1 MAKKRIKLSPA
12 TQKMFKTLGLLKQRE
27 DLIKRLKAGLP
38 IAVFYQL
45 SGEYEIPANRLAAV
59 IGMPLRTLA
68 RRKKEG
74 RLNLFDSERLFRVGF
89 LFQKDLTVLGDKEAV
104 RNWFKNPKKALTE
117 KIPLDYLET
126 EIGAREVEEMLGRLE
141 HGVFA

>member
-38 IAVFYQL
+38 IAVFNQL
-45 SGEYEIPANRLAAV
+45 SEEYEIPANRLAAV

-74 RLNLFDSERLFRVGF
+74 RLNLFESERLFRVGY
-89 LFQKDLTVLGDKEAV
+89 LFQKAVTVLGDKEAV
-104 RNWFKNPKKALTE
+104 RHWFKNPKKALAG
-117 KIPLDYLET
+117 KIPIDYLET